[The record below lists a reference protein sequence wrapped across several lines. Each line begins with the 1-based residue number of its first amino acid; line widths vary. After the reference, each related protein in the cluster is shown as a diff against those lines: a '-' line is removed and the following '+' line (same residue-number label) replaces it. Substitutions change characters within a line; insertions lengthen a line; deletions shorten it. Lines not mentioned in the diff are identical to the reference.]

1 LIIKSFKLSLR
12 EDTGEIVLNLTREYP
27 DSYSSTD
34 EYVIEKYELDLND
47 DWVRSELNNAIKS
60 QTVLQFMS
68 DELMMSSSF
77 FMVPINNYTSMEQI
91 RRPANLRMAPIFL
104 DITSFIETQNTSY
117 IDTTVKPGFL
127 YLYRIV
133 YSYNDKVYNTEY
145 VAGFEK
151 IESSRF
157 ISETTGRRLY
167 KPYISNDTMLRLFG
181 PNWANLKQY
190 FNTELSET
198 RVKYRQDPKVYKLP
212 FQRVNLRFKG
222 PNELY
227 KLLVP
232 FREMDKSY
240 RLQGD
245 IQDKIAAEA
254 LRNRNLMTD
263 LSRKAR
269 GLYAPAGKQLAQLE
283 LIVTDL
289 AGSDFLAILL
299 KTENISRILSF
310 DTASNVQMVP
320 NAIKANGIYIVLKSS
335 STATEVYHQLLTSG
349 FNLIDTIYILVAGE
363 EEPIYKIEY
372 NYG

>member
-1 LIIKSFKLSLR
+1 MIIKSFKLSLR
-12 EDTGEIVLNLTREYP
+12 EDTGEIVLNLVREYP
-27 DSYSSTD
+27 ESYSSTD

-47 DWVRSELNNAIKS
+47 EWVRSELNNAIKS

-104 DITSFIETQNTSY
+104 DITSFIETQNTNY
-117 IDTTVKPGFL
+117 IDTAVKPGFL

-167 KPYISNDTMLRLFG
+167 KPYISNESMLRLFG
-181 PNWANLKQY
+181 SNWANLKQY
-190 FNTELSET
+190 FNTELTEN
-198 RVKYRQDPKVYKLP
+198 RIKYRQDPKVYKLP
-212 FQRVNLRFKG
+212 VQRINFRFKG

-227 KLLVP
+227 KLLVS
-232 FREMDKSY
+232 FREMDKAFK
-240 RLQGD
+240 LQAN
-245 IQDKIAAEA
+245 IQDKVAVEA
-254 LRNRNLMTD
+254 LRNRNLMAD

-269 GLYAPAGKQLAQLE
+269 SLYAPSGKQITLLE
-283 LIVTDL
+283 NTVTEL
-289 AGSDFLAILL
+289 SGGDFLAILL

-310 DTASNVQMVP
+310 DTAIDVQLVP
-320 NAIKANGIYIVLKSS
+320 NGMKANGIYILLKSS
-335 STATEVYHQLLTSG
+335 STAAEVYHQLLLSG